1 MCVGVLG
8 VGVGV
13 MGVGVSTRR
22 LPACPFK
29 RPTRSYSNQENAGQ
43 RKFSTRQ
50 PRQQEAQHQRAAD
63 APQAPRVNV
72 LGRRGAK
79 RRQEVSEAIA
89 FLLPL

>member
-1 MCVGVLG
+1 MYVGVLG

-22 LPACPFK
+22 IPACPFK

-72 LGRRGAK
+72 LGRGAK
-79 RRQEVSEAIA
+79 RREEVSEAIA